1 MFCTLPASKLS
12 DDEPVYPRSGA
23 IVFFPSRAR
32 DCKLE
37 VRDVEKAISLSLPA
51 MSKEVKSARSR
62 ASKVIQS

>member
-1 MFCTLPASKLS
+1 MSLPASKLS
-12 DDEPVYPRSGA
+12 DDEPAKAPRSGA
-23 IVFFPSRAR
+23 IVFFTSR

-51 MSKEVKSARSR
+51 MSKEVQSARSR